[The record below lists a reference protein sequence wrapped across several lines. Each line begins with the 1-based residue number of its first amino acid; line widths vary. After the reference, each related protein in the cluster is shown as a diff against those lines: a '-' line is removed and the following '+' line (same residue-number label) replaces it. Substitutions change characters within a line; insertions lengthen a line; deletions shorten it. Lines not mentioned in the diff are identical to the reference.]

1 MDAASSPPLA
11 TITILSDGPVSCSPR
26 FDLQYDAGK
35 FIYLNEE
42 SSKFIKFKGLVKKSN
57 NLHNMTFLCF
67 TQKEKVKQDDVY
79 FQTLR
84 TNSVTGIIFSKL

>member
-1 MDAASSPPLA
+1 MDLGYLKIDHYYLFS
-11 TITILSDGPVSCSPR
+11 